1 MEILNQGYA
10 INIQS
15 RDLSRYLES
24 GEVIDFSDYKIKDLN
39 YKNTKNVLMYK

>member
-24 GEVIDFSDYKIKDLN
+24 GEVIDFFDYKINDLDI
-39 YKNTKNVLMYK
+39 KILKMF